1 MKNYADLRGCYPPRP
16 LASVDN
22 ILLDLH
28 NSSNPTLPH
37 STIVIPPL
45 QCLFCIRRSSLI
57 KGPCENYSKILGN
70 GKEEQNHSIYSVSS
84 LINKGLRIVSCV
96 QCQIQRNDGLTMAA
110 VQDSSSEDSD
120 IELFFIILLI
130 SSPKA

>member
-1 MKNYADLRGCYPPRP
+1 MKNYADLGGCYPPRP
-16 LASVDN
+16 LASVEN

-28 NSSNPTLPH
+28 NSSHHPTQSH

-70 GKEEQNHSIYSVSS
+70 SKEEQNHSIYSVSS
-84 LINKGLRIVSCV
+84 LMNKGLRIVSCV

-120 IELFFIILLI
+120 IDVGICRV
-130 SSPKA
+130 STA